1 MSDSARRLLVL
12 RYWVEY
18 MEALPASSYSDRELF
33 VTVPKL
39 RDAADFVIQWGC

>member
-12 RYWVEY
+12 RYWVEH
-18 MEALPASSYSDRELF
+18 MEALPPSSYSDRELF
-33 VTVPKL
+33 VCAPKL